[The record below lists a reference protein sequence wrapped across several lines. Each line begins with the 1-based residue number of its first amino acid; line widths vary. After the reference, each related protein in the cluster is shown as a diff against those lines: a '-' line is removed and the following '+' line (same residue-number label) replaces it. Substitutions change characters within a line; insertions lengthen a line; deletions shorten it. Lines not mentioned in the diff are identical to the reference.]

1 MNRNNSKVQQILNAT
16 IVTGKYKDSNGE
28 QKTNYLIVGTLF
40 IYNSGGMSLKLDA
53 LPANGQ
59 DIQFYPRKQKNQQ
72 PQQQQNNNYQQP
84 QQQQNNNYQQSQQ
97 QQNNNYQQSQQQ
109 QQNNNYQ
116 QSQQQQQQNNNYQQS
131 QQQQQNNNNRG
142 Y

>member
-1 MNRNNSKVQQILNAT
+1 MKTAKQILEAMPLYSKLQKYKEINMSQRPKVEQILNAT

-28 QKTNYLIVGTLF
+28 QKSSYLIVGTLF
-40 IYNSGGMSLKLDA
+40 IYNGGGMSLKLDA

-72 PQQQQNNNYQQP
+72 PQQQQ
-84 QQQQNNNYQQSQQ
+84 
-97 QQNNNYQQSQQQ
+97 
-109 QQNNNYQ
+109 
-116 QSQQQQQQNNNYQQS
+116 
-131 QQQQQNNNNRG
+131 QNNNNIG